1 MGWFGSEVGDAAK
14 DVGSGISTVTEGI
27 RHMFTGDVPPKLAVE
42 LDKIDLEA
50 NKLVTQR
57 WISDNGAGWAKYVR
71 PVAFLST
78 LFLFLVLVALDG
90 LTYID
95 IKPSSL
101 DVMLSILM
109 IMVPAYFGARTIE
122 KVKGVTR

>member
-50 NKLVTQR
+50 NKLITQR

-90 LTYID
+90 LTD
-95 IKPSSL
+95 M
-101 DVMLSILM
+101 DVKVASITSILGLLQ

>member
-50 NKLVTQR
+50 SKLVTQR

-71 PVAFLST
+71 PLGFLAT
-78 LFLFLVLVALDG
+78 LFLFLVLVGLDG
-90 LTYID
+90 LTD
-95 IKPSSL
+95 IPVRPVSIESL
-101 DVMLSILM
+101 LSLLSIM
-109 IMVPAYFGARTIE
+109 MPAYYGMRTIE
-122 KVKGVTR
+122 KLKGVTK

>member
-90 LTYID
+90 LT
-95 IKPSSL
+95 
-101 DVMLSILM
+101 DVDVKVASITSILGLLQ

-122 KVKGVTR
+122 KVKGATR

>member
-1 MGWFGSEVGDAAK
+1 MGWFNSNVGKAAK

-78 LFLFLVLVALDG
+78 LFLFLVLVTLDG
-90 LTYID
+90 LTNT
-95 IKPSSL
+95 
-101 DVMLSILM
+101 VVQVNSINAILGLLQ

-122 KVKGVTR
+122 KVKGATR

>member
-27 RHMFTGDVPPKLAVE
+27 RHMFTGDVPPKLAIE

-57 WISDNGAGWAKYVR
+57 WISDNGAGWSKYVR

-90 LTYID
+90 LT
-95 IKPSSL
+95 
-101 DVMLSILM
+101 DVDVKVASITSILGLLQ

-122 KVKGVTR
+122 KVKGATR

>member
-78 LFLFLVLVALDG
+78 LFLFLVLITLDG
-90 LTYID
+90 VTNT
-95 IKPSSL
+95 
-101 DVMLSILM
+101 VVQVNSINAILGLLQ

>member
-90 LTYID
+90 LTD
-95 IKPSSL
+95 M
-101 DVMLSILM
+101 DVKVASITSILGLLQ

>member
-50 NKLVTQR
+50 NKLATQR

-90 LTYID
+90 LT
-95 IKPSSL
+95 
-101 DVMLSILM
+101 DVDVKVASITSILGLLQ

>member
-90 LTYID
+90 LT
-95 IKPSSL
+95 
-101 DVMLSILM
+101 DVDVKVASITSILGLLQ

>member
-78 LFLFLVLVALDG
+78 LFLFLVLITLDG
-90 LTYID
+90 LTNT
-95 IKPSSL
+95 
-101 DVMLSILM
+101 VVQVNSINAILGLLQ

>member
-14 DVGSGISTVTEGI
+14 DVGTGISSVTSGI
-27 RHMFTGDVPPKLAVE
+27 RQMFTGDIPPAIAVE

-71 PVAFLST
+71 PVSFLTT
-78 LFLFLVLVALDG
+78 LFVFLILVVLDG
-90 LTYID
+90 VTD
-95 IKPSSL
+95 IAVASMSIT
-101 DVMLSILM
+101 SILSLLQ
-109 IMVPAYFGARTIE
+109 IMMPAYFGMRTIE
-122 KVKGVTR
+122 KLKGVTR

>member
-14 DVGSGISTVTEGI
+14 DIGTGISSVTSGI
-27 RHMFTGDVPPKLAVE
+27 RQMFTGDIPPAIVVE

-71 PVAFLST
+71 PVSFLAT
-78 LFLFLVLVALDG
+78 LFVFLILVVLDG
-90 LTYID
+90 VTD
-95 IKPSSL
+95 IPVASMSIT
-101 DVMLSILM
+101 SILSLLQ
-109 IMVPAYFGARTIE
+109 IMMPAYFGMRTIE
-122 KVKGVTR
+122 KLKGVTR

>member
-14 DVGSGISTVTEGI
+14 DVGTGISSVTSGI
-27 RHMFTGDVPPKLAVE
+27 RQMFTGDIPPQIAVE

-71 PVAFLST
+71 PFGFL
-78 LFLFLVLVALDG
+78 LVLITFIVLVVIDG
-90 LTYID
+90 LTNMPVKSVSIEALL
-95 IKPSSL
+95 SL
-101 DVMLSILM
+101 LSIM
-109 IMVPAYFGARTIE
+109 MPAYYGMRTIE
-122 KVKGVTR
+122 KLKGITK